1 MYTTYLN
8 YLCDGIHPF
17 SQSVYFDRDDVA
29 LPGMHAYF
37 KKASDEER
45 EHAHLFLAY
54 QNKRGG
60 RVLLED
66 VKRPAQQEW
75 GSAEDAMSAA
85 LALERDVNAVRL
97 DIMMSY
103 MIKQQ

>member
-1 MYTTYLN
+1 MSDT
-8 YLCDGIHPF
+8 HPF
-17 SQSVYFDRDDVA
+17 SQSYYFDRDDVA

-45 EHAHLFLAY
+45 EHAQLFLKY

-75 GSAEDAMSAA
+75 GTAEDAMSAA
-85 LALERDVNAVRL
+85 LALERDVNTVRSCGIYDAL
-97 DIMMSY
+97 YDLTT
-103 MIKQQ
+103 